1 MMQWTAPATSVAMW
15 QSAVTVWSGESPFSA
30 TSGPSG
36 HVAGTSAYP
45 PTADLRVA
53 GWPRPASTLGA
64 GMGVEH
70 SNRLLPHRLC
80 PLRRVLR
87 ALKVRQISPAQV
99 LVDFPI
105 IKGRAAVSIYPGI
118 GTQAETGVRNGWYR
132 APDLNLRPSWAPFA

>member
-1 MMQWTAPATSVAMW
+1 MVRSIRVIAISPPRSTAWPAPA
-15 QSAVTVWSGESPFSA
+15 AVERRL
-30 TSGPSG
+30 
-36 HVAGTSAYP
+36 
-45 PTADLRVA
+45 D
-53 GWPRPASTLGA
+53 GA
-64 GMGVEH
+64 
-70 SNRLLPHRLC
+70 

-105 IKGRAAVSIYPGI
+105 IKGHAAVSIYPGI